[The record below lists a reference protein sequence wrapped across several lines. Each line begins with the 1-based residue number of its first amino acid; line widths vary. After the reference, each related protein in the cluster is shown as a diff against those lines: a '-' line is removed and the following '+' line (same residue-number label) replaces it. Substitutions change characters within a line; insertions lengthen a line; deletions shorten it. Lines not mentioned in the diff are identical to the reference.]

1 MQVAKDVSVRLHH
14 ELETVEEKR
23 AKAEDENETLR
34 QQMIEVEISKQ
45 ALQNELERLKEVS
58 QVDGGLPLENMGL
71 PSVLFFFF
79 FNLMNVFLF
88 WLHWVFIAARG
99 LSLVVASRGY
109 SLVEVR
115 GLLIAVASLIAKHR
129 LQASEFQ

>member
-23 AKAEDENETLR
+23 AKAEDENETLPH
-34 QQMIEVEISKQ
+34 QMIEEEISKQ

-58 QVDGGLPLENMGL
+58 QVDGDLPLVNMGL

-79 FNLMNVFLF
+79 LINVFLF

-99 LSLVVASRGY
+99 LSLVVASRDS
-109 SLVEVR
+109 SLVEVHR
-115 GLLIAVASLIAKHR
+115 LVIAVASLVAKHR

>member
-58 QVDGGLPLENMGL
+58 QVDGDLPLVNMGL

-79 FNLMNVFLF
+79 N
-88 WLHWVFIAARG
+88 
-99 LSLVVASRGY
+99 
-109 SLVEVR
+109 
-115 GLLIAVASLIAKHR
+115 
-129 LQASEFQ
+129 

>member
-79 FNLMNVFLF
+79 
-88 WLHWVFIAARG
+88 
-99 LSLVVASRGY
+99 
-109 SLVEVR
+109 
-115 GLLIAVASLIAKHR
+115 LI
-129 LQASEFQ
+129 